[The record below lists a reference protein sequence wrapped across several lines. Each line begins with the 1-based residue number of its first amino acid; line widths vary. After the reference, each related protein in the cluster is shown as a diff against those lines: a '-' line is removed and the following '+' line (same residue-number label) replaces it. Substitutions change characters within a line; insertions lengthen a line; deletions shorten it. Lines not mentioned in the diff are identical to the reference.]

1 MKSPTELAAA
11 PIAGAH
17 STGGGVG
24 LFIFLDAAQLVRQ
37 GICLVLHILHQ
48 LMGFAAGGFQLFLAL
63 FDQGITLFLGAFQG
77 MLCFIAGLFG
87 FILSGFQLQLQIIQ
101 LGQNAVQP
109 LIIVGHMIT
118 GGIDDA
124 FRNAQLGTD
133 EERVG
138 LTGHADAQLI
148 RRHQRFYVE
157 FTAGVDDTGR
167 FQRVNFHFGVVGG
180 SHQQAALAAQ
190 LL

>member
-1 MKSPTELAAA
+1 
-11 PIAGAH
+11 
-17 STGGGVG
+17 
-24 LFIFLDAAQLVRQ
+24 
-37 GICLVLHILHQ
+37 
-48 LMGFAAGGFQLFLAL
+48 MGFAAGGFQLFLAL

-87 FILSGFQLQLQIIQ
+87 FVLSGFQLQLQIIQ

-138 LTGHADAQLI
+138 LTGHTHAELVGGGQAFHIKL
-148 RRHQRFYVE
+148 
-157 FTAGVDDTGR
+157 TAGVHHAR
-167 FQRVNFHFGVVGG
+167 SFQRVNF
-180 SHQQAALAAQ
+180 
-190 LL
+190 